1 MGRVRITRPFVLL
14 ALAALLAPRIEA
26 SRTSVWESN
35 RPAALTATRADAA
48 GQLASLAPAQRLDT
62 STAAD
67 SEIVDSPR
75 FDLGDVVLV
84 ESALEHDERFGLGP
98 LDPLGPTPLRGPPPS
113 YPETR
118 VRGFELLPPF
128 RVGASPTLSLWPRQA
143 CGSISCEL
151 ASDGP
156 QDPWG
161 LQAAEGEEPVD
172 QDWADAAG
180 VWADTRARQERGLN
194 AGKRAAGYV
203 GQGLDVATDFAP
215 GIGLAKIPQFF
226 IAAYERGGRAELM
239 KMGLSFGVVTA
250 IVIALTHRTPV
261 PGVKFSEEELALSR
275 RAEASLGFQERSL
288 AEKAAEL
295 EAAGKKGAALRLS
308 GDSALVARVRAKLAL
323 YPHVVDPRSGRA
335 ISFPSAIREVAPRA
349 ERVAWGTKER
359 GEFIAEWYR
368 RGYETPRGGW
378 ANYDIHHIQP
388 REFGGTND
396 FWNLV
401 PVERGTHQD
410 QLNAFW
416 REFLGL

>member
-161 LQAAEGEEPVD
+161 LSFWSSIQGYVAGITEEADPTGLLPEVEAVDAGYHTGSRDAEDFDASKTAGKWTLRGLTALKAGAQAAGRLGIQAVKCALKSEAK
-172 QDWADAAG
+172 QAATTFAAG
-180 VWADTRARQERGLN
+180 VAGDVVEEAAESAGLSEDQARLLG
-194 AGKRAAGYV
+194 RAARGAASA
-203 GQGLDVATDFAP
+203 GASR
-215 GIGLAKIPQFF
+215 LA
-226 IAAYERGGRAELM
+226 
-239 KMGLSFGVVTA
+239 
-250 IVIALTHRTPV
+250 
-261 PGVKFSEEELALSR
+261 
-275 RAEASLGFQERSL
+275 
-288 AEKAAEL
+288 
-295 EAAGKKGAALRLS
+295 AAGTTPGRRPVDPRT
-308 GDSALVARVRAKLAL
+308 GRPR
-323 YPHVVDPRSGRA
+323 DPRSGR
-335 ISFPSAIREVAPRA
+335 FEKDPDNPPSPYTFTDSQRRKNWRDIAADPNSPLSDAQRA
-349 ERVAWGTKER
+349 EVKKR
-359 GEFIAEWYR
+359 GW
-368 RGYETPRGGW
+368 RGPQQVNPRTGAVETMELSHEP
-378 ANYDIHHIQP
+378 IP
-388 REFGGTND
+388 LREGGTAV
-396 FWNLV
+396 V
-401 PVERGTHQD
+401 PRWPDDHARVDPHRRVKDG
-410 QLNAFW
+410 
-416 REFLGL
+416 G